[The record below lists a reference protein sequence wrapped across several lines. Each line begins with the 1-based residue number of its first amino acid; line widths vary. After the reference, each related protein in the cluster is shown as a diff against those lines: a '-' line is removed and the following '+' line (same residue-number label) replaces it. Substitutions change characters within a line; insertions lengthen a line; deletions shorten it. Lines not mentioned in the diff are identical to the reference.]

1 MWQLT
6 FLEFPTIVLVKQVTR
21 PKDLKSFAK
30 SFLDFIL
37 TSLLVRYQGIYDGQ
51 NYYIERLQQK
61 QEIFFKLDEQPIL
74 VHYYST

>member
-61 QEIFFKLDEQPIL
+61 QEIFFKLDEQPNL

>member
-61 QEIFFKLDEQPIL
+61 QEIFIKLDEQPIL
-74 VHYYST
+74 VHY

>member
-37 TSLLVRYQGIYDGQ
+37 TSLLVRYQGIYDRQ
-51 NYYIERLQQK
+51 NLNRKITTKAGNIYVGNFSQ
-61 QEIFFKLDEQPIL
+61 
-74 VHYYST
+74 